1 MRSAVIGVVVVACF
15 VIAAVAGGAD
25 RSQPLVPREVP
36 SSAVGGGDL
45 IAMTAPAGENRQQL
59 TVIDPKLQVISVYH
73 VNLTN
78 GEIALKSVRNIHW
91 DLQMAEFNPVS
102 PSPREVRTIVE
113 QR

>member
-1 MRSAVIGVVVVACF
+1 MRTAGIGVVVVACL

-25 RSQPLVPREVP
+25 RGQPAFPREV
-36 SSAVGGGDL
+36 SGSAVASGDL
-45 IAMTAPAGENRQQL
+45 MAMTAPAGENRQQL

-73 VNLTN
+73 VNLTT
-78 GEIALKSVRNIHW
+78 GEISLKSVRNIHW

-102 PSPREVRTIVE
+102 PTPREVRAIVE